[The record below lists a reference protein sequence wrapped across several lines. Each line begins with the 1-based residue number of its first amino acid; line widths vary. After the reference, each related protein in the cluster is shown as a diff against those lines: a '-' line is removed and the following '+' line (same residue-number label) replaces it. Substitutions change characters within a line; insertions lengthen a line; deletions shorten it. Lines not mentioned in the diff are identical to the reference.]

1 MKEQNDLNITNFNKK
16 NLKIT
21 VKINFRIES
30 YNYFIVLVTETLRM
44 ERRADSASEGSLHL
58 LGCSLGS
65 SQCHLKC
72 TIKKTSKVAF

>member
-44 ERRADSASEGSLHL
+44 ERRADLASEGSLHL

-65 SQCHLKC
+65 S
-72 TIKKTSKVAF
+72 